1 MKKNISLI
9 LVLSIVLSLFV
20 MFASAEDVTEPSEPI
35 TESSEVDPSTEPTEP
50 EESTEPTETSSD
62 PTESTE
68 PTDPT
73 EPTEPTEPEEPF
85 EMNFTDVGNRDWFY
99 CDVEFVVKN
108 KTMKGVEDNKFS
120 PNTAATRAMIATI
133 FWRLE
138 GSPVPTA
145 PSGFSDVPAGSWF
158 SDAIAWMKETGI
170 TNGAGVNKYGTED
183 RVTREELATFF
194 YRYSAWKNEDMAD
207 CGKIM
212 GFNDFGKIN
221 YWAVKA
227 LSWANGRGLVIGTKG
242 NLLNPQGYA
251 TRAEIAAM
259 LHRYMDESAAII
271 PADTHV
277 HEYAVINKVEPT
289 CTTGGYS
296 IFGCACGMQYKD
308 ALTGALGHQMGE
320 YVGDESTYTEDAIGF
335 YGKQTRT
342 CQRCGFKETKSGL
355 IRKWE
360 DFDIAMMEE
369 AVLQYAIEK
378 YHCVYEPTFSID
390 RAMNNHDCGFYFP
403 DTFWAYSEEELIK
416 EFYKQVDLTF
426 EKRFIAD
433 QNNDYYVN
441 NGIDTFE
448 KYIALFEKWPCRA
461 KVVIQ
466 RSYNYSF
473 DCYFIYG

>member
-1 MKKNISLI
+1 MKKTISLI
-9 LVLSIVLSLFV
+9 LILSIVLSMFV
-20 MFASAEDVTEPSEPI
+20 MFASAEDATDPSEPI

-50 EESTEPTETSSD
+50 EESTEPTEPSSE
-62 PTESTE
+62 PTEPTE
-68 PTDPT
+68 PTD
-73 EPTEPTEPEEPF
+73 PTEPTEPEEPF
-85 EMNFTDVGNRDWFY
+85 EMNFTDVSNGDWFY
-99 CDVEFVVKN
+99 RDVEYVAKN
-108 KTMKGVEDNKFS
+108 ETMKGVEDDKFAPES
-120 PNTAATRAMIATI
+120 ATTRAMIATI

-138 GSPVPTA
+138 GSPAPAA
-145 PSGFSDVPAGSWF
+145 PSGFSDVPAGRWF

-170 TNGAGVNKYGTED
+170 TNGAGANKYGAEN

-212 GFNDFGKIN
+212 GFNDFDKIN
-221 YWAVKA
+221 YWAVKT
-227 LSWANGRGLVIGTKG
+227 LSWANGRGLVVGTKG

-271 PADTHV
+271 PTDTHV
-277 HEYAVINKVEPT
+277 HEYTVINKVEPT

-308 ALTGALGHQMGE
+308 ALTGALSHQMGE
-320 YVGDESTYTEDAIGF
+320 YVGDESTYTRDAIGF

-360 DFDIAMMEE
+360 DFDIEMMEN
-369 AVLQYAIEK
+369 AILQYAIEK
-378 YHCVYEPTFSID
+378 YHCVYEPSFSID
-390 RAMNNHDCGFYFP
+390 RAMNEHDGGFYFP
-403 DTFWAYSEEELIK
+403 DTYWAYSEEELIK

-433 QNNDYYVN
+433 QNNDFFKELNITSYEDYLERCVA
-441 NGIDTFE
+441 G
-448 KYIALFEKWPCRA
+448 YCRA
-461 KVVIQ
+461 KVVIL